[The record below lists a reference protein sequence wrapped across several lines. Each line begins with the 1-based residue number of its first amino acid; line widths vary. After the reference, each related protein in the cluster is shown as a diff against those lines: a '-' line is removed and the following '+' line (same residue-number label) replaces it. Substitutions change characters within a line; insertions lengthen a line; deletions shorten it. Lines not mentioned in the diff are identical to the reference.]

1 MLATIGALTLLGS
14 SVGATTAQGAGNPFF
29 KEWNTPFGV
38 PPFNAITNDH
48 YMPAFDEGMRLEKL
62 EIDAIV
68 NNKQAANFENT
79 IVAYTGT
86 GKFLNRVSSVFFCMT
101 GTDMTEDLEKL
112 QSEISRKLTTHGSD
126 ISLNEKLFERIK
138 SVYDNRNTMGLDS
151 EQMRLVEKVY
161 KGFERNGANL
171 SAADKE
177 ALRELDSELSALTIK
192 FGKNLRTDNG
202 AFTVVVDK
210 KADLAGLPQS
220 IIAAAAWEGT
230 SRGMKSKWVFTL
242 DKPSMIPFLQYS
254 ENRPLREKLYKGYL
268 ERCNNDNQNDNKAVI
283 ESIANK
289 RLSRANL
296 LGYPSH
302 AAFVLDRNMSKKPEA
317 VYSLLETLWTP
328 AVKRAQSELDEMKKI
343 KGDDDFASWD
353 WWYYAEKLRAQKYAL
368 DEEQLRPYF
377 ALPNVLQGVF
387 DLTTKLYGITYKEIT
402 KDVPT
407 YNKENRVF
415 EVTDKDG
422 SHLGVV
428 YFDFHPRAGKRVGA
442 WCTSF
447 RGQKYENGKKVTP
460 VVSIVCNFSKPVGDA
475 PAMLNLD
482 ETETLFHEYGHG
494 LHVLFADVKYQGLAG
509 VERDFVELPSQI
521 MENWAFEPAV
531 LATYAKHYK
540 TGETIPAE
548 LAQKIQSSALFNQGF
563 ATVEYL
569 GASLLDMDFH
579 TINKKAPINV
589 ADFEKASLG
598 KYGSMAEIA
607 PRYRSTYFQHIFSG
621 GYSSGY
627 YSYIWAEVLDADAY
641 QAFVDSGDIFNPEIA
656 ARFRREILSKGGTA
670 DGGVLY
676 QNFRGQEPSR
686 EPLMRKRGLI

>member
-14 SVGATTAQGAGNPFF
+14 SVGATTAQGAENPFF

-230 SRGMKSKWVFTL
+230 SRGMKGKWIFTL

-415 EVTDKDG
+415 EVTDKGG

>member
-14 SVGATTAQGAGNPFF
+14 SVGATTAQGAENPFF

-220 IIAAAAWEGT
+220 IIAASAWEGT
-230 SRGMKSKWVFTL
+230 SRGMKGKWVFTL

-415 EVTDKDG
+415 EVTDKGG

>member
-14 SVGATTAQGAGNPFF
+14 SVGATTAQGAENPFF

-230 SRGMKSKWVFTL
+230 SRGMKGKWVFTL

-415 EVTDKDG
+415 EVTDKGG

>member
-14 SVGATTAQGAGNPFF
+14 SVGATTAQGAENPFF

-230 SRGMKSKWVFTL
+230 SRGMKGKWVFTL